1 MLVDLL
7 PVIAAACA
15 AALGSLLLWKFYG
28 IPVLTRF
35 IHKHGVRSLME
46 GFEKAAKDPKSPER
60 KILHNA
66 IAGGM
71 DAVDAMLCQMLTF
84 QEVTDEQGN
93 KIKVYPALTPGI
105 KALLRTAEAHF
116 VKAFAANL
124 QSVMGKIG
132 GGGEGGPMDAVGGLM
147 GMLGGDGGMKGDI
160 GSMIGML
167 SKLGGTG
174 GTQGNSPPSG
184 SSGPTTMHKY

>member
-71 DAVDAMLCQMLTF
+71 DAVDAMLCQMLTY
-84 QEVTDEQGN
+84 QEVVDEQGN

-124 QSVMGKIG
+124 QAVMSKVG
-132 GGGEGGPMDAVGGLM
+132 GGGEGSPMGGLGQIM
-147 GMLGGDGGMKGDI
+147 GMLPGGMQGDI
-160 GSMIGML
+160 GSLVGML
-167 SKLGGTG
+167 GQFAGPEAS
-174 GTQGNSPPSG
+174 QGNSPQSG